1 MKKFWHGEGCP
12 CVPRSAT
19 VFFLTTLKT
28 SSKCFGHTDILR
40 YFVYLLQGYDDRSD
54 DSDGDRT
61 PPRASRRI
69 PVTDLDEDDYN
80 DPDYYQD
87 NLKKIDTKAKV
98 GITWLQ

>member
-1 MKKFWHGEGCP
+1 M
-12 CVPRSAT
+12 VNT
-19 VFFLTTLKT
+19 KT
-28 SSKCFGHTDILR
+28 CLF
-40 YFVYLLQGYDDRSD
+40 LQGYDDRSD

-87 NLKKIDTKAKV
+87 NLKKNDTKAKV
-98 GITWLQ
+98 GMFYSKYNGSLGENCALAANQSVDCHATILFTISLNSAKV